1 MRAFADHR
9 IARAVRRR
17 TKPTISRL
25 PSADFRSSEG
35 AYSSCAACSAS
46 TKLDEN
52 LVEYFLRPR
61 FRCPVSGYAFGA
73 ARQSFEFGDAAHG
86 LPAGCHSPGVGRTLA
101 VTVSAHAY
109 ELARST
115 PTNLVRARLRTCP
128 LAPRSRRYA
137 DVHEPLAEVHRAR
150 SHSGLCHRR
159 HRLDDDVD
167 ASVRR
172 AARAWKS
179 SLNTESA

>member
-25 PSADFRSSEG
+25 LSADFRSSEG

-52 LVEYFLRPR
+52 RVKYFLRPR

-109 ELARST
+109 ELARSR
-115 PTNLVRARLRTCP
+115 P
-128 LAPRSRRYA
+128 
-137 DVHEPLAEVHRAR
+137 
-150 SHSGLCHRR
+150 G
-159 HRLDDDVD
+159 
-167 ASVRR
+167 R
-172 AARAWKS
+172 AATLTFMNRWLKYIAPAAILASAIAVIAWTTTLTHPSGAPLGHGKVR
-179 SLNTESA
+179 